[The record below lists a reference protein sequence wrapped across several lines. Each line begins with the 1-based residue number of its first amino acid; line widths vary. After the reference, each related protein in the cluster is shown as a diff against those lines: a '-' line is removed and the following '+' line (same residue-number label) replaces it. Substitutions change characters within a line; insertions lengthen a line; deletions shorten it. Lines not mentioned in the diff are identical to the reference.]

1 MVHGMSEDG
10 SSEGVELPPRATSLM
25 MSMRALGYSVEA
37 SIADL
42 VDNSIAAEAE
52 TIGIEFAATPE
63 PYLAVIDD
71 GFGMDR
77 QTLIEAMRFGSADPR
92 IERHGNDLG
101 RFGLG
106 LKTASLAQC
115 RKVTVLTIHEGELN
129 AAEWDLDECEK
140 RGTWWLS
147 CPDPD
152 LAAPEHAAR
161 LRTEGKGTV
170 VLWRELDRLIPEP
183 TVRSE
188 AALDDALSGVPDH
201 LGFTFHR
208 FTDSRGPKP
217 LRIAVNNRDV
227 PQFDPFLEGHPRGQK
242 LHAESFTIDGH
253 KVEVTPFVLPF
264 PSRLSDAELQ
274 KAGGRESVK
283 GGHGFYIYRGN
294 RLVVPGG
301 WFRIVPSDE
310 LVRLARVKV
319 DVPTQLDH
327 LWKVDIRKTVLEPPK
342 ELRRNLRRIVGD
354 ASKRSRRVY
363 QFRGNR
369 QQGERHRPVWARFT
383 GRDSAA
389 QWRVDREHPVVR
401 ALASENANT
410 VEQLLRL
417 IENSLPVHDIHVHLA
432 NDVPVADEA
441 RFKEQELEALAQRL
455 VDSMGD
461 DHEARRALI
470 AGLPDIEPFSRD
482 IEMAERI
489 AARLEP

>member
-1 MVHGMSEDG
+1 M
-10 SSEGVELPPRATSLM
+10 M

-42 VDNSIAAEAE
+42 VDNSIAAEAD
-52 TIGIEFAATPE
+52 TIEVEFAATPE
-63 PYLAVIDD
+63 AYVAVIDD

-77 QTLIEAMRFGSADPR
+77 QTLIEAMRFGSTDPR
-92 IERHGNDLG
+92 VQRRGNDLG

-115 RKVTVLTIHEGELN
+115 RKVTVLTIHEGQLN
-129 AAEWDLDECEK
+129 AAEWDLGECEK
-140 RGTWWLS
+140 RQTWWLN

-152 LAAPEHAAR
+152 VTAPEYAAR
-161 LRTEGKGTV
+161 LRVEGKGTV
-170 VLWRELDRLIPEP
+170 VLWRELDRLMPQT

-188 AALDDALSGVPDH
+188 PALDDALSGVPDH

-208 FTDSRGPKP
+208 FTDSRALKP
-217 LRIAVNNRDV
+217 LRIAVNNRDI

-242 LHAESFTIDGH
+242 LHAESFTICGQ

-264 PSRLSDAELQ
+264 PSRLTDSELQ
-274 KAGGRESVK
+274 RAGGRESVK

-363 QFRGNR
+363 QFRGNK
-369 QQGERHRPVWARFT
+369 QQGDRHRPVWARYM

-389 QWRVDREHPVVR
+389 QWRVDRDHPVVK
-401 ALASENANT
+401 ALGSDNAGG

-417 IENSLPVHDIHVHLA
+417 IESSLPVHDIHVHLA
-432 NDVPVADEA
+432 NDVAVADEA
-441 RFKEQELEALAQRL
+441 AFKEQELEALAQRL
-455 VDSMGD
+455 IDSMGED
-461 DHEARRALI
+461 REARRALI
-470 AGLPDIEPFSRD
+470 DGLPDIEPFSKD
-482 IEMAERI
+482 VEMAERI
-489 AARLEP
+489 AARLDP